1 MVERTPGWAE
11 RSGEAPMSDKS
22 IAAKLLI
29 KPDTTVWASDP
40 ARLGLIGPLPA
51 GVRTVDRLAGATTVV
66 VFADDARTLR
76 AVLAEHGREL
86 ADPSFVWVA
95 YPKANR
101 TDINRD
107 SIWPLLV
114 EHGLR
119 PITQVS
125 LDEVWSALRF
135 RPLRAD
141 EVPLG
146 REA

>member
-1 MVERTPGWAE
+1 
-11 RSGEAPMSDKS
+11 MSEKP

-29 KPDTTVWASDP
+29 KADTTIWASEP
-40 ARLGLIGPLPA
+40 ARLGLLGQLPT
-51 GVRTVDRLAGATTVV
+51 GVRTVDRLDQATTVI
-66 VFADDARTLR
+66 VFAEDARTLH
-76 AVLAEHGREL
+76 AVLAEHGGQL
-86 ADPSFVWVA
+86 AASPLVWVV
-95 YPKANR
+95 YPKGNR

-135 RPLRAD
+135 RALRPG
-141 EVPLG
+141 EVP
-146 REA
+146 